1 MIIIKNQDLTNED
14 IEQFRMAQVIGALTI
29 EVRTGMSHSR
39 GSILKVAQQ
48 RYGCVKRTKKGALA
62 EMRALYKET
71 YGREYGKE
79 Q

>member
-1 MIIIKNQDLTNED
+1 MTVIINTPEG
-14 IEQFRMAQVIGALTI
+14 IEHFRMCQVIGALTI

-62 EMRALYKET
+62 EMRALYEET
-71 YGREYGKE
+71 YDREYGAK